1 MKKTFLWSKIGL
13 GFGELGAHTPTKN
26 SKEYLPG
33 LISSRK
39 SRTALFIVWQLLYK
53 NSINIEN
60 QHTEVFV
67 IYGDEL
73 NPKEKVLG
81 HNIP

>member
-1 MKKTFLWSKIGL
+1 MTFFGPKIGL

-33 LISSRK
+33 LISTRNSK
-39 SRTALFIVWQLLYK
+39 TAESIVWQLLYK

-60 QHTEVFV
+60 QHAYVFV
-67 IYGDEL
+67 I
-73 NPKEKVLG
+73 V
-81 HNIP
+81 